1 MFYYFLSHIC
11 IQFFIDYIKI
21 NNLVH
26 LSYQIFHIFGGN
38 GLFL

>member
-1 MFYYFLSHIC
+1 MLYYFLSHIC
-11 IQFFIDYIKI
+11 TQFIMDYIKI

-26 LSYQIFHIFGGN
+26 LSYHVFQNFSGN